1 MLSALTNGKMNAHL
15 TNQTAIELLSPAKVN
30 VFLKITGQRIDGYHE
45 LLTVFVPVSL
55 YDKLIIS
62 KSEKELEV
70 YYRGRE
76 IPNNQNNLVSR
87 AAISFFEKTGIKKGI
102 KITLIKNIP
111 ISSGLGGG
119 SSNAA
124 TTLKGLNQLWPNAL
138 SKEDLEKLAL
148 SLGADVPFF
157 LLQKPAMARGIGEI
171 LQPIEN
177 FPSLWYVIV
186 SPNLMISTAWTYERF
201 KLNLTNNRNQNK
213 MSSFKKNIF
222 NIPELL
228 FNDLE
233 RVTLVKYPFLSSIK
247 ESLLQVGALGALMT
261 GSGPSIFGLFDSAK
275 KAQKAGNILKT
286 YDKGDVFV
294 VKGLS

>member
-62 KSEKELEV
+62 KSEKGLEV

>member
-62 KSEKELEV
+62 KSEKGLEV

-76 IPNNQNNLVSR
+76 TPNNQNNLVSR

>member
-1 MLSALTNGKMNAHL
+1 MLSALTNEKLNAHL

-62 KSEKELEV
+62 KSEKGLEV

-119 SSNAA
+119 SSDAA

-186 SPNLMISTAWTYERF
+186 SPNLMISTAWTYERI

-222 NIPELL
+222 NVPELL